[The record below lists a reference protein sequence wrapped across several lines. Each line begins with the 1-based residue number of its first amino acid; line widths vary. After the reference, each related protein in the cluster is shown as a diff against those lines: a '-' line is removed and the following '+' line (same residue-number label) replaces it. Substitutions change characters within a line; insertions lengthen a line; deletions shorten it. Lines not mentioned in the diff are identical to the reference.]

1 MANFIIKAGK
11 YNFKGTL
18 VNIPNDIHPTI
29 NSKNDEDNIKDL
41 LQSLET
47 MINHIGK
54 KGTDKD
60 YIKINNVKDIILDEF
75 EATSKSILGHTL
87 EYIIYPDR
95 ENNNKKINKAIDSEL
110 KPLSGTQSKL
120 PLNDLKNK
128 IKKVRKKV
136 EKSKEEQVKKIGA
149 QIILP
154 IENII
159 SKTEIDNQKNLK
171 LNFSGKLNNNI
182 PDNSNNQLS
191 FTYEIIDETIGQY
204 KKYIKDFEKD
214 TKNKIKNFDLFKEA
228 KVKTEAPEDVL
239 NNLRNLI
246 ARKIFA
252 PSRLTKEYKKQLLGF
267 VNREENK
274 KYNFEP
280 SLKKLE
286 KIMETKINLEYSDS
300 NFFNDIEKQYN
311 EYSKKSKKPKDFVEY
326 VSLSKSKKI
335 HEGLE
340 KAKTNLRNEIEELDY
355 NRTQERIKQL
365 KDVKFALEAGTVV
378 SKGNSQSG
386 YIKKILSE
394 PILFKNEKEIW
405 NFLAEDNLYGSISK
419 AKENFDLSKI
429 VKFNSSKDLE
439 KFKNKYGK
447 FGRDDRISEQIYDM
461 PSKFR
466 TQHTSNPDQFV
477 RLSNHTLSAQSQI
490 HYKLLDDAQTKLID
504 SLKTGKVLK
513 NIKNNKEYDNI
524 LKNAFKQKNKEYE
537 QQKNEYEEILKQEAT
552 SRVNKRIQILEN
564 INPSIRPVI
573 NDEKIKLE
581 EIIGLMSLRAKANG
595 ENFNLIELT
604 NQALKQQQ
612 ALIQDIKSTDE
623 QIKNIQEASAG
634 TKQKYTSILSDK
646 NKNEQE
652 KLDAKKK
659 IQYIDEEV
667 NKKLKPL
674 KNLKQN
680 RINELEIN
688 KRIIKETVEKYLR
701 ENGINPKLIKN
712 FMDSNSNMFNSKNNS
727 SRQTFVSTKGEM
739 FFGFGGGNNSNNK
752 TVGIIEQYNEAISRV
767 MANFALLKSTIGL
780 FSDPISYYINQVKDY
795 EKAIFDLGVVGQKSI
810 NEIKSLRSEFYEMGM
825 TSMFSATELA
835 KASSEIIRVGRSYDE
850 AKQILAAS
858 ERLATASFEDINKS
872 TDAIIKAMTAF
883 DLSAESAAH
892 VANSFHNIAN
902 TTPLSLQTFDESLRQ
917 TAAAFGAI
925 VHFSDKSGI
934 ELEEYKKQV
943 LDTTAVLTGLQSVL
957 GRTGAQSKIVLVC
970 INSFNC

>member
-18 VNIPNDIHPTI
+18 VNIPNDIRPTI
-29 NSKNDEDNIKDL
+29 NSKNNEDNIKDL

-95 ENNNKKINKAIDSEL
+95 ENNNKKINKEIDSEL
-110 KPLSGTQSKL
+110 KPLPGTQYKL

-136 EKSKEEQVKKIGA
+136 EKSKEEQIKKIGA

-154 IENII
+154 IENIV

-171 LNFSGKLNNNI
+171 LDFSEKSNNNI
-182 PDNSNNQLS
+182 PNNSNGQLS
-191 FTYEIIDETIGQY
+191 FTFEDVKDKIEKE
-204 KKYIKDFEKD
+204 KKYTINLQE
-214 TKNKIKNFDLFKEA
+214 NIKNEIKSDLFKAA
-228 KVKTEAPEDVL
+228 KIERDMNTDQGKAMRKAVQDM
-239 NNLRNLI
+239 I
-246 ARKIFA
+246 ARKYAAFDKQKHQFDKEQKNVMQQYNLSKKEIDI
-252 PSRLTKEYKKQLLGF
+252 LEELQYTK
-267 VNREENK
+267 
-274 KYNFEP
+274 
-280 SLKKLE
+280 
-286 KIMETKINLEYSDS
+286 MDLEYADS
-300 NFFNDIEKQYN
+300 NFVNDLHKKYKQYVKN
-311 EYSKKSKKPKDFVEY
+311 NKNANKKTEDFLSY
-326 VSLSKSKKI
+326 VNNQRKNNDETEKGLMKGRKYLKSI
-335 HEGLE
+335 VDEV
-340 KAKTNLRNEIEELDY
+340 DY
-355 NRTQERIKQL
+355 NKTQAR
-365 KDVKFALEAGTVV
+365 VKELNEVKYALDAGAIV
-378 SKGNSQSG
+378 SKGNSKSDYVG
-386 YIKKILSE
+386 KRLKE
-394 PILFKNEKEIW
+394 PMLFKTKEALW
-405 NFLAEDNLYGSISK
+405 DFLSHKYTYGSK
-419 AKENFDLSKI
+419 KNARENFNESQI
-429 VKFNSSKDLE
+429 IKFNSKEELN
-439 KFKNKYGK
+439 KFKQKYGK
-447 FGRDDRISEQIYDM
+447 FGKDENISEQIYDM
-461 PSKFR
+461 DDKYR
-466 TQHTSNPDQFV
+466 TQRSTNDKQQVSLP
-477 RLSNHTLSAQSQI
+477 NHSFS
-490 HYKLLDDAQTKLID
+490 YKEQQEFDLLNNDAQEKIINSLRKGFKLVKINNA
-504 SLKTGKVLK
+504 
-513 NIKNNKEYDNI
+513 NIKSEDVISETSSIKIPNK
-524 LKNAFKQKNKEYE
+524 ATKQD
-537 QQKNEYEEILKQEAT
+537 EYEEKLKQEAT
-552 SRVNKRIQILEN
+552 SRVNKRIKILED
-564 INPSIRPVI
+564 INPSIKPVI

-674 KNLKQN
+674 RNLKQN

-712 FMDSNSNMFNSKNNS
+712 FMDSNYNIFNSKNNS
-727 SRQTFVSTKGEM
+727 NRQTFVSTKGEM

-752 TVGIIEQYNEAISRV
+752 NVGIIEQYNEAISRV

-795 EKAIFDLGVVGQKSI
+795 EEAIFDLGVVGQKSI

-858 ERLATASFEDINKS
+858 ERLATASFEDLNKS

-902 TTPLSLQTFDESLRQ
+902 TTPLSLKTFDESLRQ

-925 VHFSDKSGI
+925 VNFSDKSGT

-957 GRTGAQSKIVLVC
+957 GGL
-970 INSFNC
+970 F

>member
-18 VNIPNDIHPTI
+18 VNIPNDIHPTT
-29 NSKNDEDNIKDL
+29 NSKNNEDNIKDL
-41 LQSLET
+41 LQNLET
-47 MINHIGK
+47 MIKHIGK

-110 KPLSGTQSKL
+110 KPLPDTQYKL

-136 EKSKEEQVKKIGA
+136 EKSKEEQIKKIGA

-154 IENII
+154 IENIV

-171 LNFSGKLNNNI
+171 LDFSEKSNNNI
-182 PDNSNNQLS
+182 PNNSNGQLS
-191 FTYEIIDETIGQY
+191 FTFEDVKDKIEKE
-204 KKYIKDFEKD
+204 KKYTINLRE
-214 TKNKIKNFDLFKEA
+214 NIKNEIKSDLFKAA
-228 KVKTEAPEDVL
+228 KIERDMNTDQGKSMRKAVQDM
-239 NNLRNLI
+239 I
-246 ARKIFA
+246 ARKYAAFDKQKHQFDKEQKNVMQQYNLSKKEIDI
-252 PSRLTKEYKKQLLGF
+252 LEELQYTK
-267 VNREENK
+267 
-274 KYNFEP
+274 
-280 SLKKLE
+280 
-286 KIMETKINLEYSDS
+286 MDLEYADS
-300 NFFNDIEKQYN
+300 NFVNDLHKKYKQYVKN
-311 EYSKKSKKPKDFVEY
+311 NKNSNKKTEDFLSY
-326 VSLSKSKKI
+326 VNNQRKNNDETEKGLMKGRKYLKSI
-335 HEGLE
+335 VDEV
-340 KAKTNLRNEIEELDY
+340 DY
-355 NRTQERIKQL
+355 NKTQAR
-365 KDVKFALEAGTVV
+365 VKELNEVKYALDAGAIV
-378 SKGNSQSG
+378 SKGNSKSDYVG
-386 YIKKILSE
+386 KRLKE
-394 PILFKNEKEIW
+394 PMLFKTKEALW
-405 NFLAEDNLYGSISK
+405 DFLSHKYTYGSEK
-419 AKENFDLSKI
+419 NARENFNESQI
-429 VKFNSSKDLE
+429 IKFNSKEELN
-439 KFKNKYGK
+439 KFKQKYGK
-447 FGRDDRISEQIYDM
+447 FGKDENISEQIYDM
-461 PSKFR
+461 DDKYR
-466 TQHTSNPDQFV
+466 TQRSTNDKQQVSLP
-477 RLSNHTLSAQSQI
+477 NHSFS
-490 HYKLLDDAQTKLID
+490 YKEQQEFGLLNNDAQEKIINSLRKGFKLV
-504 SLKTGKVLK
+504 KTNNA
-513 NIKNNKEYDNI
+513 NIKAEDVISETSSIKIPNKATNQD
-524 LKNAFKQKNKEYE
+524 
-537 QQKNEYEEILKQEAT
+537 EYEEKLKQEAT
-552 SRVNKRIQILEN
+552 SRVNKRIKILED
-564 INPSIRPVI
+564 INPSIKPVI

-674 KNLKQN
+674 RNLKQN

-795 EKAIFDLGVVGQKSI
+795 EEAIFDLGVVGQKSI

-858 ERLATASFEDINKS
+858 ERLATASFENLNKS

-902 TTPLSLQTFDESLRQ
+902 TTPLSLKTFDESLRQ

-925 VHFSDKSGI
+925 VHFSDKSGT

-957 GRTGAQSKIVLVC
+957 GGL
-970 INSFNC
+970 F